1 MMFLGEQGEQGNG
14 RDRADASDDSAAAGR
29 GRASPTGDGAGAAP
43 VSGSPER
50 FGDHRGGPAA
60 AGRVRRV
67 VQTIMSLLAV
77 TVRLV
82 ASVFAVVLVVRIGL
96 AFVAVNPHNIIV
108 EWIVRFADVLVW
120 GFRDLFVPADPRIG
134 LVANYGLAAVFWVVV
149 GVIVAWVLSGFG
161 RLVGAAA
168 DPDAAAGC

>member
-1 MMFLGEQGEQGNG
+1 MGEQGEQGNG
-14 RDRADASDDSAAAGR
+14 RDRAHASDDSAAAGTA
-29 GRASPTGDGAGAAP
+29 GPIGDGAGAVPP
-43 VSGSPER
+43 VSGSPVR
-50 FGDHRGGPAA
+50 LGDHRGRLSV

-82 ASVFAVVLVVRIGL
+82 TGVFAVVLIVRIGL
-96 AFVAVNPHNIIV
+96 AFVAVNPRNVIV

-120 GFRDLFVPADPRIG
+120 GFRDLFLPADPRIG
-134 LVANYGLAAVFWVVV
+134 LAANYGLAAVFWVVV

-161 RLVGAAA
+161 RLVG
-168 DPDAAAGC
+168 GHNRT